1 MKGIFAVEY
10 TVIINRAELSLYLIG
25 DFSNVLSISNVKI
38 RDAENNIIFNLVNNN
53 KELGFYQY
61 LIDSKGNTNEFKI
74 SCNVVREIEEGFI
87 LTFDITMKN
96 REKIRKMYIYKNNS
110 FITFEK

>member
-10 TVIINRAELSLYLIG
+10 TVIINWAELSLYLIG

-61 LIDSKGNTNEFKI
+61 LIDSKGNTNKFKI
-74 SCNVVREIEEGFI
+74 SCNVVSEIEESFI